1 MLILFLSL
9 VSLGLILLITT
20 YFKRRNK
27 TEDTE
32 INREPEGECCGAHV
46 ICDRDSL
53 LNAKNLIIYF
63 DDKELD
69 ALADVSPLNFT
80 KEQLKQL
87 SDIFYNLKESDVA
100 GWLRSLQIRRIQLPI
115 ELREQALLI
124 VSERRVN

>member
-27 TEDTE
+27 TEERE
-32 INREPEGECCGAHV
+32 IILEPEVECCGAHV

-80 KEQLKQL
+80 KKQLKQL